1 MVLAVAEQLAVI
13 LAQLAAGRVV
23 DIDMSVAVAAA
34 AGPPVVAAR
43 LAAAAVL
50 VQQVA
55 GVLVGCS
62 YIPRIDC
69 YRIVYICNARII
81 CGGIIA
87 GEGYCVNLLMIYI
100 PHWGILHPTNLAA
113 EGVDL
118 LVELG
123 EVVAVGDEVVGN
135 GNGATLLNIFNFR
148 PVAGDCFLRGKGPLG
163 SLGKAAVTELFGCD
177 DGRDNELTWEVMG
190 EVFVLCPGVKAI
202 KEDVALPGGGEAL
215 HLLGSS
221 ADDDVFAS
229 LFAPGFA
236 KLGLRL
242 RGDGDAAAAHFVV
255 EDATSIDLGDAKARH
270 VVDRLALARAREA
283 NEGKDCRRV
292 RWMIHVSSIA
302 DDDAYG

>member
-1 MVLAVAEQLAVI
+1 MVLAVAEQLAVA

-23 DIDMSVAVAAA
+23 DIDMSVAAAAA
-34 AGPPVVAAR
+34 AGPLVVVAR
-43 LAAAAVL
+43 LAAAAV
-50 VQQVA
+50 QQVA
-55 GVLVGCS
+55 GVLAGCS

-69 YRIVYICNARII
+69 YRIVHICNAQII
-81 CGGIIA
+81 YGGIIA
-87 GEGYCVNLLMIYI
+87 EEGHCVNLLMIYI
-100 PHWGILHPTNLAA
+100 PHRGILHPTNLAA

-135 GNGATLLNIFNFR
+135 GDRATLLNILNLR
-148 PVAGDCFLRGKGPLG
+148 PVAGDCFLCSKGPLG
-163 SLGKAAVTELFGCD
+163 PLSKAAVTELLGRD
-177 DGRDNELTWEVMG
+177 DGRHNELTREVVG
-190 EVFVLCPGVKAI
+190 KVLVLRPGVEPV
-202 KEDVALPGGGEAL
+202 KENVALPSGGKAL

-255 EDATSIDLGDAKARH
+255 EYATSVNLGDAKACH
-270 VVDRLALARAREA
+270 VVDCLALDCAREA
-283 NEGKDCRRV
+283 NEGKDCRRM

>member
-1 MVLAVAEQLAVI
+1 MA

-23 DIDMSVAVAAA
+23 GIGMSAVVVVA

-55 GVLVGCS
+55 GVLAGCS
-62 YIPRIDC
+62 YIPRVDC
-69 YRIVYICNARII
+69 YRIVHICNAQII
-81 CGGIIA
+81 CGRIIA
-87 GEGYCVNLLMIYI
+87 EEGCCVNYLMIYI

-123 EVVAVGDEVVGN
+123 EIVAVGDEVVGN
-135 GNGATLLNIFNFR
+135 GDRATLLNILNLR

-163 SLGKAAVTELFGCD
+163 PLSEATVTELLGCD
-177 DGRDNELTWEVMG
+177 DGSDNKLTREVVG
-190 EVFVLCPGVKAI
+190 EILVLRPGVEPV
-202 KEDVALPGGGEAL
+202 KEDVALPSGGEAL

-221 ADDDVFAS
+221 ADDDIFAS

-236 KLGLRL
+236 KFGL
-242 RGDGDAAAAHFVV
+242 
-255 EDATSIDLGDAKARH
+255 
-270 VVDRLALARAREA
+270 
-283 NEGKDCRRV
+283 
-292 RWMIHVSSIA
+292 
-302 DDDAYG
+302 

>member
-1 MVLAVAEQLAVI
+1 MA

-23 DIDMSVAVAAA
+23 DIDMSVAAARLAA
-34 AGPPVVAAR
+34 AGPPVVVAV
-43 LAAAAVL
+43 LAAAA

-69 YRIVYICNARII
+69 YRIVHLPHARVI

-87 GEGYCVNLLMIYI
+87 EEGQCVNYLIIYI
-100 PHWGILHPTNLAA
+100 PHWGILQPTNLAT

-118 LVELG
+118 LMKFG
-123 EVVAVGDEVVGN
+123 EIVTIGDKVVGN
-135 GNGATLLNIFNFR
+135 GDGAALLNIFNFR
-148 PVAGDCFLRGKGPLG
+148 PVTSDCFLRGKGPLG

-177 DGRDNELTWEVMG
+177 DGRDNELTWEVVG
-190 EVFVLCPGVKAI
+190 EIFVLRPGVEAVE
-202 KEDVALPGGGEAL
+202 EDVALPSGGEAL

-255 EDATSIDLGDAKARH
+255 EDATSVNLGDAKACH
-270 VVDRLALARAREA
+270 VVDRLALACA
-283 NEGKDCRRV
+283 
-292 RWMIHVSSIA
+292 
-302 DDDAYG
+302 

>member
-1 MVLAVAEQLAVI
+1 MVLAVAEQLAVA

-23 DIDMSVAVAAA
+23 GIGMSAVVVVA
-34 AGPPVVAAR
+34 AGPPVVVAR
-43 LAAAAVL
+43 LAAAAV
-50 VQQVA
+50 QQVA
-55 GVLVGCS
+55 GVLAGCS

-69 YRIVYICNARII
+69 YRIVHICNAQII
-81 CGGIIA
+81 CGRIIA
-87 GEGYCVNLLMIYI
+87 GEGRCVNYPMIYI
-100 PHWGILHPTNLAA
+100 PHRGILHPTNFLA

-123 EVVAVGDEVVGN
+123 EIVAVGDEVVGN
-135 GNGATLLNIFNFR
+135 GDGATLLNILNFR
-148 PVAGDCFLRGKGPLG
+148 PVAGDCFLRSKGPLG
-163 SLGKAAVTELFGCD
+163 PLGEAAVAELFGRD
-177 DGRDNELTWEVMG
+177 DGRHNELTREVVG
-190 EVFVLCPGVKAI
+190 KVLVLRPGVEPV
-202 KEDVALPGGGEAL
+202 KENVALPSGGKAL

-255 EDATSIDLGDAKARH
+255 EYATSVNLGDAKACD
-270 VVDRLALARAREA
+270 VVDCLALACAREA
-283 NEGKDCRRV
+283 NEGKDCRRM

>member
-1 MVLAVAEQLAVI
+1 MVLAVAEQLAVA

-23 DIDMSVAVAAA
+23 GIGMSAVVVVA

-69 YRIVYICNARII
+69 YRIVHICNAQII
-81 CGGIIA
+81 CGRIIA
-87 GEGYCVNLLMIYI
+87 GEGHCVNLLMIYI
-100 PHWGILHPTNLAA
+100 PHRGILHPTNLAA

-118 LVELG
+118 LVKLG

-135 GNGATLLNIFNFR
+135 GDGATFLNIFNFR

-163 SLGKAAVTELFGCD
+163 PLSEATVTELLGCH
-177 DGRDNELTWEVMG
+177 DGRHNELTREVVG
-190 EVFVLCPGVKAI
+190 EILVFCPGVEPV
-202 KEDVALPGGGEAL
+202 KEDVALPSGGEAL

-229 LFAPGFA
+229 LFAPGLA
-236 KLGLRL
+236 KFGLRL
-242 RGDGDAAAAHFVV
+242 RGDSDAAAAHFVV
-255 EDATSIDLGDAKARH
+255 EYATSVDLGDAKVCH
-270 VVDRLALARAREA
+270 VVDCLALACA
-283 NEGKDCRRV
+283 
-292 RWMIHVSSIA
+292 
-302 DDDAYG
+302 

>member
-1 MVLAVAEQLAVI
+1 MVLAVAEQLAVA

-23 DIDMSVAVAAA
+23 GIGMSAVVVVA

-69 YRIVYICNARII
+69 YRIVHICNAQII
-81 CGGIIA
+81 CGRIIA
-87 GEGYCVNLLMIYI
+87 GEGHCVNLLMIYI
-100 PHWGILHPTNLAA
+100 PHRGILHPTNLAA

-118 LVELG
+118 LVKLG

-135 GNGATLLNIFNFR
+135 GDGATFLNIFNFR

-163 SLGKAAVTELFGCD
+163 PLSEATVTELLGCH
-177 DGRDNELTWEVMG
+177 DGRHNELTREVVG
-190 EVFVLCPGVKAI
+190 EILVFCPGVEPV
-202 KEDVALPGGGEAL
+202 KEDVALPSSGKAL

-221 ADDDVFAS
+221 ADDDILAS
-229 LFAPGFA
+229 LFAPGLA
-236 KLGLRL
+236 KFGLRL
-242 RGDGDAAAAHFVV
+242 RGDSDAAAAHFVV
-255 EDATSIDLGDAKARH
+255 EYATSVDLGDAKVCH
-270 VVDRLALARAREA
+270 VVDCLALACA
-283 NEGKDCRRV
+283 
-292 RWMIHVSSIA
+292 
-302 DDDAYG
+302 